1 MRVSFTALPAAFKR
15 VTPLTTLSL
24 QFSWLTT
31 CIYIAVLIV
40 EYPQNWLIAR
50 VPIAKYLSACIIAWG
65 TVLACHAAC
74 QNFTSLVTVRTLLG
88 LFESVCQPA
97 FVIISSMWY
106 RREEQAD
113 RVTWW

>member
-1 MRVSFTALPAAFKR
+1 MRLSPTSEKGVR
-15 VTPLTTLSL
+15 LTICHL

-50 VPIAKYLSACIIAWG
+50 VPIAKYLSFCIIAWG
-65 TVLACHAAC
+65 AVLACHAAC
-74 QNFTSLVTVRTLLG
+74 QNFTGLVTVRTLLG

-97 FVIISSMWY
+97 FVIISAMWY